1 MFALPLPPISP
12 VDATDFLYD
21 ILRTFFFTLI
31 YYVWS
36 QNTNLPIKNYV
47 TPPPPPVS
55 VFKIRVCV
63 RASVHKTQT
72 SLAPRYGWETQ

>member
-47 TPPPPPVS
+47 TPPPPP
-55 VFKIRVCV
+55 R
-63 RASVHKTQT
+63 
-72 SLAPRYGWETQ
+72 